1 MDTFSCHI
9 SFLKACW
16 DHSFIPK
23 GLRRSTSII
32 STSETEVLSKA
43 STLILTERLSYYRN
57 KYAQSKKIH
66 NSTLVQLE
74 ALITPDYF
82 QKLLNLNTKNSSYT
96 HRQYLL
102 THQPKFVALLAEYDT
117 PFLSPYTS
125 LTSFNIPSPSFHGP
139 LPTTTPTPK
148 TDTFTKTVINL
159 SGQPLSSSETEVLS
173 LGLKFVPT
181 PTHDPTPDLAPRI
194 QNITKQLGEGME
206 ASVTYQVTSVLSEFD
221 ARRNMFR
228 DNLTPQQRTADCSQI
243 PEITQI

>member
-9 SFLKACW
+9 SFLKACL

-32 STSETEVLSKA
+32 STSGTEVLSKA
-43 STLILTERLSYYRN
+43 SALILPERLSYYRN

-66 NSTLVQLE
+66 DSTLVQQE
-74 ALITPDYF
+74 ALIIPDYF

-102 THQPKFVALLAEYDT
+102 THQKKFAALLAEYDT

-125 LTSFNIPSPSFHGP
+125 LTFNIPSPSFHGP

-148 TDTFTKTVINL
+148 TDNFTKTVINL

-173 LGLKFVPT
+173 LGPM
-181 PTHDPTPDLAPRI
+181 
-194 QNITKQLGEGME
+194 QLN
-206 ASVTYQVTSVLSEFD
+206 TYYL
-221 ARRNMFR
+221 
-228 DNLTPQQRTADCSQI
+228 LI
-243 PEITQI
+243 LY